1 MVAVGPG
8 VVDTGVAGAREREG
22 GGGGGGVKRT
32 RFPEVR
38 PKVCFAFMSCG
49 RLELLRLTARALVG
63 HMDMWEAAVPYELA
77 WLDQVGDCGK
87 RKRDRRHECIRV
99 CLCVFVCLCLRVCI
113 RIWICVCVHAE

>member
-77 WLDQVGDCGK
+77 WLDQVGCYGK
-87 RKRDRRHECIRV
+87 RKSDRRHECICV
-99 CLCVFVCLCLRVCI
+99 CVYVCMCLCVY
-113 RIWICVCVHAE
+113 ICVHIFLYGYV